1 MKCNLRSGL
10 NGYCVYTGSFWTVCP
25 FKSDK
30 CPYHNDV
37 GSEKRTRARKKRF
50 KRLQTAENK
59 VLMRRAQPGAFSYPP
74 YFHCLWLKI

>member
-25 FKSDK
+25 YKSDK

-37 GSEKRTRARKKRF
+37 GSEKRTRARKNALNAYSR
-50 KRLQTAENK
+50 
-59 VLMRRAQPGAFSYPP
+59 
-74 YFHCLWLKI
+74 

>member
-25 FKSDK
+25 YKSDK

-50 KRLQTAENK
+50 KRLQQIS
-59 VLMRRAQPGAFSYPP
+59 R
-74 YFHCLWLKI
+74 KIKQQH